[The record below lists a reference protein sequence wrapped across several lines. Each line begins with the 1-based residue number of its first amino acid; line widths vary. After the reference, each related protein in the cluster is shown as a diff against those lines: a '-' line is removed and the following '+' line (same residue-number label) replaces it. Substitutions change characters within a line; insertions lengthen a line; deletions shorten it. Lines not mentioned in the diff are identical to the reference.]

1 MEILLLIIGIIS
13 MIAGVLSLL
22 FAILSRHGYYNLL
35 DGEGDIY
42 TRLRRRMIVFLVVGI
57 ILAVIG
63 TVCIIFYSILL

>member
-22 FAILSRHGYYNLL
+22 FAILSRYGYYNLL